1 MLLKV
6 ELENLLEGDD
16 LKAALQLWLG
26 EGGRSLSGGEQRRI
40 SLARALLHNAPL
52 LLLDEATEGLDP
64 ATEQRI
70 MQLILEHSQDKS
82 VLMITHRLTG
92 LPQMN
97 RIALLENG
105 QFRITGCHNQL
116 LAADC
121 YYQSLFGDSKDQG

>member
-1 MLLKV
+1 MSVVSQRVHIFSATLADNLRLAKPDATDEELKDVLLKV

-70 MQLILEHSQDKS
+70 MQLILEHS
-82 VLMITHRLTG
+82 
-92 LPQMN
+92 
-97 RIALLENG
+97 
-105 QFRITGCHNQL
+105 
-116 LAADC
+116 
-121 YYQSLFGDSKDQG
+121 